1 MTYEYG
7 ILICLSAE
15 HRVRSHR
22 RNDCAMCSH
31 RLLEFHVNHS
41 ENIATVEAPSDKDE
55 AVTFNISQLAG
66 KVAL

>member
-1 MTYEYG
+1 VSTVY
-7 ILICLSAE
+7 LSAFQLSTVCVLTAE
-15 HRVRSHR
+15 MT
-22 RNDCAMCSH
+22 AMCSH

-55 AVTFNISQLAG
+55 AATFNISQLAG